1 MGHGWQVGTI
11 SEAMWV
17 LAKMAVTTN
26 GPWLNLL
33 SKFPVERAEKYLDT
47 LVSSLCGQPQRGPSF
62 CHYSQVWSLTEFW
75 QSNRAWREFFG
86 RLDPDEPVMGLL
98 DALPAAH
105 QAVVRKVA
113 ENRREDI
120 GRHLLHKTDDIGAQ
134 ALTDFDWSVKLVLG
148 SDTVASLGVL
158 PLADLS
164 LSVGEHTVHI
174 EASIAEVGRLLA
186 SLEAAHKAV
195 MQFRL

>member
-1 MGHGWQVGTI
+1 M
-11 SEAMWV
+11 
-17 LAKMAVTTN
+17 
-26 GPWLNLL
+26 
-33 SKFPVERAEKYLDT
+33 
-47 LVSSLCGQPQRGPSF
+47 SSLCGQQQRGPSF
-62 CHYSQVWSLTEFW
+62 RHYSQVWSLTEFW
-75 QSNRAWREFFG
+75 QSNSAWREFFG
-86 RLDPDEPVMGLL
+86 RFDPDEGLL

-105 QAVVRKVA
+105 LAVVRKVA
-113 ENRREDI
+113 ESRREDI
-120 GRHLLHKTDDIGAQ
+120 GRHLLHKTENIGAQ
-134 ALTDFDWSVKLVLG
+134 ALTDLDWSVKLVLG

-174 EASIAEVGRLLA
+174 EASVAEVGRLLA